1 MVENEEIELI
11 KGVGEK
17 IRLRRLELNLSQE
30 ILSYDA
36 NIPRNQIGR
45 IERGEIST
53 TISTLYKICKWLGH
67 ADFKTTQIYAQFA
80 PVYDQ
85 DISSFTFQKIVSLDE
100 HAIFCMCLTQRRMMW
115 RHVIDV
121 QRMNASVVLSDTS
134 QYHALVSNPLTIY

>member
-1 MVENEEIELI
+1 MLENEEIELI

-53 TISTLYKICKWLGH
+53 TISTLYKICKAL
-67 ADFKTTQIYAQFA
+67 
-80 PVYDQ
+80 
-85 DISSFTFQKIVSLDE
+85 KIEIREL
-100 HAIFCMCLTQRRMMW
+100 F
-115 RHVIDV
+115 
-121 QRMNASVVLSDTS
+121 
-134 QYHALVSNPLTIY
+134 